1 VSVDRQPGPVEASEA
16 GRSTQ
21 KPPGPGEKLK
31 FAGFTID
38 LERRILLDDQDR
50 PVELRPQAYDVLR
63 LLALNAGRLVTKEEL
78 LASVWPDVIVTDDSL
93 VQAISDVRHALG
105 EAGHRVVKT
114 IPRRGYML
122 VDMASV
128 RASTVADVPVQ
139 PTSKL
144 PSELSRQRIVL
155 LLVGGIIGGLV
166 LVGAWIFFLRDPADP
181 AQAGVATRPSIAVLA
196 FKGPQDDIDGEA
208 LAREVAADLVSELA
222 RSADLRVVSNE
233 SSFQFSVRQT
243 PLPEIG
249 QRLRSR
255 YFVDG
260 TVRRD
265 GDQVR
270 MVVQLLDS
278 QSGQVVWASSHT
290 VDRTTLGAIQQAL
303 VSRIAGTLQSR
314 VARTEDRH
322 ALAQPPKTLDVIVLT
337 ARGKSMMQRYSAQ
350 GVREARRFLDQALGI
365 DPNYAPAWAFLGI
378 VNTIDIGLHLTGEWD
393 RSRGSEVL
401 AQVQRAVALQ
411 PDLPMAYA
419 ALADAQGLL
428 GNFDAALAA
437 AQECLRLSPNDAVC
451 FYVLG
456 SAQLRLG
463 QVESAVQN
471 FEQALDRNPLPPANL
486 PAFYA
491 TALWASG
498 RLEEAVH
505 MADDCLV
512 KAPSFVRCRQDRIA
526 ALVELGRVGEAREEA
541 ARLRAQYPQ
550 MTAQQFRLVLADTAA
565 TLGERRIAAAR
576 AAGLP

>member
-1 VSVDRQPGPVEASEA
+1 VDRHPGLVEASGA
-16 GRSTQ
+16 VRSAQ
-21 KPPGPGEKLK
+21 EPLASGETLK

-38 LERRILLDDQDR
+38 LERRILVDDQGR
-50 PVELRPQAYDVLR
+50 PVELRPQAYGVLR

-78 LASVWPDVIVTDDSL
+78 LASVWPEVVVTDDSL

-122 VDMASV
+122 VRDMASICATIV
-128 RASTVADVPVQ
+128 PDVSLQ
-139 PTSKL
+139 PKSQI
-144 PSELSRQRIVL
+144 PPEHSRYRLVL
-155 LLVGGIIGGLV
+155 LLVSGLV
-166 LVGAWIFFLRDPADP
+166 GALIVVGAWIFFYRSPADP
-181 AQAGVATRPSIAVLA
+181 LQAGVVIRPSIAVLA

-208 LAREVAADLVSELA
+208 LARDVATDLVSELA
-222 RSADLRVVSNE
+222 RSPDLRVVSYQ
-233 SSFQFSVRQT
+233 SSFQFSVMQT
-243 PLPEIG
+243 PLSEIG

-255 YFVDG
+255 YLVDG
-260 TVRRD
+260 NVRRD
-265 GDQVR
+265 GEHVR

-278 QSGQVVWASSHT
+278 QSGQVVWSSSHT
-290 VDRTTLGAIQQAL
+290 VDRTTLGAARQAL

-322 ALAQPPKTLDVIVLT
+322 ALAQSPKTLDVIVLT
-337 ARGKSMMQRYSAQ
+337 ARGKLMMQRYSAQ
-350 GVREARRFLDQALGI
+350 GVRDARRFLDQALAI
-365 DPNYAPAWAFLGI
+365 DPDYAAAWAFLGI
-378 VNTIDIGLHLTGEWD
+378 VNTVDIGLHLTGEWD
-393 RSRGSEVL
+393 RSRGAEAL
-401 AQVQRAVALQ
+401 AQVQRAVTLQ

-437 AQECLRLSPNDAVC
+437 AQQCLRLSPNDAVC

-463 QVESAVQN
+463 QVESAVRN
-471 FEQALDRNPLPPANL
+471 FEQAVDRNPVPPANL

-498 RLEEAVH
+498 RLEEAVR

-526 ALVELGRVGEAREEA
+526 ALVELGRADEAREEA
-541 ARLRAQYPQ
+541 LRIRAQHPQ
-550 MTAQQFRLVLADTAA
+550 MTAQQFRLVLADTA
-565 TLGERRIAAAR
+565 TSLSDRRIAAAR
-576 AAGLP
+576 AAGFP